1 MKKELEKVE
10 KELCELKVLIEKLI
24 KML

>member
-10 KELCELKVLIEKLI
+10 KELGELKMLIEKLI

>member
-1 MKKELEKVE
+1 MKKELEKIE
-10 KELCELKVLIEKLI
+10 KELGELKKSIEKLI